1 MSSTDFY
8 RAFEDRYRGARALIH
23 ARLQA
28 YQPFIA
34 PLPGVYQPAQ
44 AIDLGCGRGEWLELL
59 QDAGFAPQGIDLDA
73 GMLAACIERGLP
85 VTQGDALAHLQSL
98 GDASQCLVSGFH
110 IAEHLPF
117 DDLHTLV
124 QQALRVLQP
133 GGLLILETPNPENI
147 EVGTSS
153 FYLDPTHQRPI
164 PPLLLSFLLE
174 HHGFAR
180 VKTVRLQEPAGL
192 HQRSDVGLADV
203 LSGVSPDY
211 AVVAQKA
218 ATADILARL
227 DTAFS
232 TRYGIDLKELA
243 ARYDEA
249 LDARIGSLAQRL
261 SNAEAQIGGMTQA
274 LDRIVTLQDR
284 LLETNIQLV
293 RAQTALEKLQADA
306 DQADTRTRAAEHQA
320 HELATKAH
328 HWWLQANALEAE
340 RNALRQSAS
349 WRITAP
355 LRWAGTLALHPMAT
369 ARTGANQLIRY
380 SIDTFQQP
388 LSRLMAAVLRRPQLS
403 YRINQVL
410 MRYPALY
417 QQLLDVAHRS
427 GVVARTATSSAHTAQ
442 TGRQAAPELASLG
455 PRARQIY
462 ADLQAAIEK
471 NQRID

>member
-8 RAFEDRYRGARALIH
+8 RAFEDRYRGSRELICT
-23 ARLQA
+23 RLQA
-28 YQPFIA
+28 YLPFIT
-34 PLPGVYQPAQ
+34 PLPGIYQPAH
-44 AIDLGCGRGEWLELL
+44 ALDLGCGRGEWLELL
-59 QDAGFAPQGIDLDA
+59 QGAGFEPLGIDLDA
-73 GMLAACIERGLP
+73 GMLAACTERGLP
-85 VTQGDALAHLQSL
+85 VVQGDALVHLQSL
-98 GDASQCLVSGFH
+98 DDASQCLVSGFH
-110 IAEHLPF
+110 IAEHLPWA
-117 DDLHTLV
+117 DLHTLV

-180 VKTVRLQEPAGL
+180 VKTVRLQEPVGL
-192 HQRSDVGLADV
+192 RQRSDVGLADV
-203 LSGVSPDY
+203 LCGVSPDY

-218 ATADILARL
+218 APAEDMAHLH
-227 DTAFS
+227 TAFA
-232 TRYGIDLKELA
+232 THYGIDLKELA
-243 ARYDEA
+243 GRYDSLLQQRLANAEGMTDA
-249 LDARIGSLAQRL
+249 LARI
-261 SNAEAQIGGMTQA
+261 T
-274 LDRIVTLQDR
+274 TLQDR
-284 LLETNIQLV
+284 LLETSTQLARKQAEV
-293 RAQTALEKLQADA
+293 EWATQRLQAA
-306 DQADTRTRAAEHQA
+306 QA
-320 HELATKAH
+320 H
-328 HWWLQANALEAE
+328 ANALEAE
-340 RNALRQSAS
+340 CNALRQSAS

-355 LRWAGTLALHPMAT
+355 LRWAGSLALHPMAT
-369 ARTGANQLIRY
+369 ARTVANQLIHH
-380 SIDTFQQP
+380 SIDAFQRP

-427 GVVARTATSSAHTAQ
+427 GVVAGAATSSPHTHPA
-442 TGRQAAPELASLG
+442 GRLATPQLASLS